1 MFQTKLLGLLQLLLQ
16 LINAVILSVYTKKN
30 ISEGMSLPLYVD
42 DMALVAHLTDTSE
55 PMNSYSPATSL
66 HNTGSS
72 HPNSC
77 TVHQTSKT
85 GTAQLVCD
93 QDTTSI
99 TEDLSQPLHH
109 CLQLLPPGKTLH
121 GSNGPE
127 KHLQKKFLILSA
139 ITTLNKWTLAA
150 FNRAPPPF

>member
-1 MFQTKLLGLLQLLLQ
+1 MPLFSLCTQ
-16 LINAVILSVYTKKN
+16 KN
-30 ISEGMSLPLYVD
+30 ITCDSEGMSLPLYVD

-121 GSNGPE
+121 GSNGSE

-139 ITTLNKWTLAA
+139 ITTLNK
-150 FNRAPPPF
+150 